1 MRILIVGAGA
11 LGGLVGAYL
20 TRAGEDV
27 TLLEVNHARARLLA
41 DAGLHITRVGQDET
55 TIPVHV
61 VTTLEGVEPFDLV
74 FVAVKTYQTG
84 DAVRAALGASNARTL
99 FFSLQNGIG
108 NAETISALVGEERV
122 LCGVTYHS
130 IEHAGPGRLRYR
142 AGIKPIQIAALR
154 GGATPEAEVI
164 GEAFRR
170 AGFETNVVANVD
182 HALWGKLLHNAV
194 VNPTSAITGLTC
206 RELLADEDLMGFMR
220 DLCAEIIAVMRV
232 RGVPIMDEEDPFRPI
247 IGSLKALGKNR
258 PSMWQDLARGTRTEV
273 DALNG
278 AIVREAE
285 RLGLKV
291 PHNAALV
298 RFIHSRE
305 RQKFLRKQEIVQR
318 LGLDRAR
325 AAGEEAPR
333 PRLRAL
339 APRDAD
345 AGMPAGGPP
354 LESTQ
359 RLKALMHSYYVDLA
373 AAANDPD
380 RLVAACSGLAPVEI
394 LRALD
399 IMPYFPE
406 NHAAM
411 IAAGR
416 RAGPYIA
423 RAAAEGFSQFVSSA
437 MRTDIGAL
445 LTGTSPLT
453 DIHGIAGPPS
463 PDLVLYS
470 TNTGHELVRWFQ
482 YYGSQ
487 FGVPVMGL
495 HPPPALDVLERIDV
509 DAAVHQL
516 LRLQRRL
523 EESTGRTLDMDRLG
537 EVVGYTAQAA
547 DLWNDILGLARAV
560 PAPITF
566 FDTLIHVAPMILMRG
581 TPEAVDYYV
590 QLKAEVEDR
599 VAQGVSAV
607 PNESH
612 RLYWDGPPIWCAL
625 RPLARLF
632 AEAGASIVAS
642 TFCSEFALRGLDAD
656 DPLESMAVAYTG
668 IFDNRSEDFRMAYL
682 AQQFEQYA
690 VDAAIYH
697 DCRTTPETSH
707 VRYGPAAQIQHLTG
721 VPGLVIE
728 ADSHD
733 LRLFSTE
740 RLQEQFADFLERRV
754 ERRVERSAERRVE
767 RSSARSATG
776 NVRSRKGSDK

>member
-27 TLLEVNHARARLLA
+27 TLLEVNQARARLLA

-55 TIPVHV
+55 TIPIHV
-61 VTTLEGVEPFDLV
+61 VTSLAGVDPFDLV

-84 DAVRAALGASNARTL
+84 DAVGAALEATTPSTL

-108 NAETISALVGEERV
+108 NAETIAAMVGEERV

-142 AGIKPIQIAALR
+142 AGIKPIQIAAVR
-154 GGATPEAEVI
+154 GGATPQVEAI
-164 GEAFRR
+164 AEAFRR

-182 HALWGKLLHNAV
+182 HALWQKLLHNAV

-206 RELLADEDLMGFMR
+206 REMLADGELMAFMR
-220 DLCAEIIAVMRV
+220 DLCAEIIAVMRA
-232 RGVPIMDEEDPFRPI
+232 RGVPIVDEEDPFRPI

-285 RLGLKV
+285 RIGLAV

-298 RFIHSRE
+298 HFIHSRE

-325 AAGEEAPR
+325 AADEEAPR
-333 PRLRAL
+333 PRLRTVPRAVL
-339 APRDAD
+339 RAVPRDVD
-345 AGMPAGGPP
+345 AGMPLGGPP
-354 LESTQ
+354 LESTR
-359 RLKALMHSYYVDLA
+359 RLKELMHAYYVNLA
-373 AAANDPD
+373 AAADDPD
-380 RLVAACSGLAPVEI
+380 RRVAACSGLAPVEI
-394 LRALD
+394 VRAFD
-399 IMPYFPE
+399 FVPYYPE
-406 NHAAM
+406 NHAAL
-411 IAAGR
+411 IAASR

-423 RAAAEGFSQFVSSA
+423 RATAAGFSQFVSSA

-445 LTGTSPLT
+445 LAGSSPLT
-453 DIHGIAGPPS
+453 DAHGIAGPPR
-463 PDLVLYS
+463 PDVVIYS
-470 TNTGHELVRWFQ
+470 TNTGHELVRWFEF
-482 YYGSQ
+482 YGSYYD
-487 FGVPVMGL
+487 VPVMGL
-495 HPPPALDVLERIDV
+495 HPPPALNVLEQIDV

-523 EESTGRTLDMDRLG
+523 EEFTGRALDIDRLG
-537 EVVGYTAQAA
+537 EVVGYSAKAA
-547 DLWNDILGLARAV
+547 ELWSDILGLARAV

-590 QLKAEVEDR
+590 QLKAEVEER

-632 AEAGASIVAS
+632 EEAGAAIVAS
-642 TFCSEFALRGLDAD
+642 TFCSEFALRGLDPD
-656 DPLESMAVAYTG
+656 DPLESMARAYTG
-668 IFDNRSEDFRMAYL
+668 IFDNRSEDYRAAYL
-682 AQQFEQYA
+682 AQQFEQYG

-707 VRYGPAAQIQHLTG
+707 VRYGPAVRTRHLTD

-740 RLQEQFADFLERRV
+740 RLQEQFADFLEQRV
-754 ERRVERSAERRVE
+754 ERVG
-767 RSSARSATG
+767 AR
-776 NVRSRKGSDK
+776 

>member
-20 TRAGEDV
+20 TRSGEDV
-27 TLLEVNHARARLLA
+27 TLLEVNQARARLLA
-41 DAGLHITRVGQDET
+41 DAGLHITRVGQDEA

-61 VTTLEGVEPFDLV
+61 VTSLDGVEPFDLV
-74 FVAVKTYQTG
+74 FVAVKTYQTE
-84 DAVRAALGASNARTL
+84 DAVRAALGASTAKTL

-108 NAETISALVGEERV
+108 NAEAISALVGEERV

-142 AGIKPIQIAALR
+142 AGIKPIQVAAVR

-164 GEAFRR
+164 GAAFRR

-206 RELLADEDLMGFMR
+206 REILADEDLIAFMR

-285 RLGLKV
+285 RLGLSV

-333 PRLRAL
+333 PRLRTRT

-345 AGMPAGGPP
+345 AGMPPGGPP
-354 LESTQ
+354 LESTR
-359 RLKALMHSYYVDLA
+359 RLKALMHTYYVDLA

-380 RLVAACSGLAPVEI
+380 RLVGACSGLAPVEI
-394 LRALD
+394 LRAID
-399 IMPYFPE
+399 IVPYFPE
-406 NHAAM
+406 NHAAL
-411 IAAGR
+411 IAAAR

-437 MRTDIGAL
+437 MRTDI
-445 LTGTSPLT
+445 
-453 DIHGIAGPPS
+453 
-463 PDLVLYS
+463 
-470 TNTGHELVRWFQ
+470 
-482 YYGSQ
+482 
-487 FGVPVMGL
+487 
-495 HPPPALDVLERIDV
+495 
-509 DAAVHQL
+509 
-516 LRLQRRL
+516 
-523 EESTGRTLDMDRLG
+523 
-537 EVVGYTAQAA
+537 
-547 DLWNDILGLARAV
+547 
-560 PAPITF
+560 
-566 FDTLIHVAPMILMRG
+566 
-581 TPEAVDYYV
+581 
-590 QLKAEVEDR
+590 
-599 VAQGVSAV
+599 
-607 PNESH
+607 
-612 RLYWDGPPIWCAL
+612 
-625 RPLARLF
+625 
-632 AEAGASIVAS
+632 
-642 TFCSEFALRGLDAD
+642 
-656 DPLESMAVAYTG
+656 
-668 IFDNRSEDFRMAYL
+668 
-682 AQQFEQYA
+682 
-690 VDAAIYH
+690 
-697 DCRTTPETSH
+697 
-707 VRYGPAAQIQHLTG
+707 
-721 VPGLVIE
+721 
-728 ADSHD
+728 
-733 LRLFSTE
+733 
-740 RLQEQFADFLERRV
+740 
-754 ERRVERSAERRVE
+754 
-767 RSSARSATG
+767 
-776 NVRSRKGSDK
+776 

>member
-20 TRAGEDV
+20 SRAGEDV
-27 TLLEVNHARARLLA
+27 TLLEVNQARARLLA
-41 DAGLHITRVGQDET
+41 DAGLHITRVGHDET
-55 TIPVHV
+55 TIPIHV
-61 VTTLEGVEPFDLV
+61 VTALDDVEPFDLV
-74 FVAVKTYQTG
+74 FVAVKTYQTE
-84 DAVRAALGASNARTL
+84 DAVRAALPATIPTTL

-108 NAETISALVGEERV
+108 NAETIAALVGAERV

-130 IEHAGPGRLRYR
+130 IEHSGPGRLRYR
-142 AGIKPIQIAALR
+142 AGIKPIQISAVQ
-154 GGATPEAEVI
+154 GGATPAVEAI
-164 GEAFRR
+164 AQAFRH
-170 AGFETNVVANVD
+170 AGFETNVVPNVD

-206 RELLADEDLMGFMR
+206 RELLADEDMMAFMR
-220 DLCAEIIAVMRV
+220 DLCAEIVAVMRA

-285 RLGLKV
+285 RLCLLV
-291 PHNAALV
+291 PHNSALV

-305 RQKFLRKQEIVQR
+305 RQKFLRKQDIVRQ

-325 AAGEEAPR
+325 SADEEAPR
-333 PRLRAL
+333 PRMRARVT
-339 APRDAD
+339 PRDAD
-345 AGMPAGGPP
+345 AGMPPGGPP

-359 RLKALMHSYYVDLA
+359 RLKELMRSYYVDLA
-373 AAANDPD
+373 EASNDPH

-394 LRALD
+394 VRA
-399 IMPYFPE
+399 IGIVPYFPE
-406 NHAAM
+406 NHAAL
-411 IAAGR
+411 IAATR

-423 RAAAEGFSQFVSSA
+423 RATADGFSQFVSSA

-445 LTGTSPLT
+445 LTGSSPLT
-453 DIHGIAGPPS
+453 DAHGIAGPPR
-463 PDLVLYS
+463 PDVVTYS
-470 TNTGHELVRWFQ
+470 TNTGHELVRWFEF
-482 YYGSQ
+482 YGSYYD
-487 FGVPVMGL
+487 VPVMGL
-495 HPPPALDVLERIDV
+495 HPPPALNVLERIDV

-523 EESTGRTLDMDRLG
+523 EESTGRVLDVDKLG
-537 EVVGYTAQAA
+537 ETVALSARAA
-547 DLWNDILGLARAV
+547 ELWSDILGLARTV

-581 TPEAVDYYV
+581 TQEAVDYYV

-599 VAQGVSAV
+599 VARGISAV
-607 PNESH
+607 PNEAH

-632 AEAGASIVAS
+632 EEAGAAIVAS
-642 TFCSEFALRGLDAD
+642 TFCSEFALTGLEAH
-656 DPLESMAVAYTG
+656 DPMESMARAYTG
-668 IFDNRSEDFRMAYL
+668 IFDNRSEDYRASYL
-682 AQQFEQYA
+682 AQQFEHFA

-707 VRYGPAAQIQHLTG
+707 VRYGPAARTQRQTG

-740 RLQEQFADFLERRV
+740 RLQEQFADFLEQRV
-754 ERRVERSAERRVE
+754 TRVSA
-767 RSSARSATG
+767 S
-776 NVRSRKGSDK
+776 